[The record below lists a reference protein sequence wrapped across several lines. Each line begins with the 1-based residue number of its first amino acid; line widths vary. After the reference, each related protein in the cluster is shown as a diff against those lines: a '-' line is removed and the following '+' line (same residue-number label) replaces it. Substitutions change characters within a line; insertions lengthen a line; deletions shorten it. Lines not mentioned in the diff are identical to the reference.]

1 MLLILSVLLP
11 LPLLIG
17 AFVAIFKDRYVL
29 SSGLFLAALAVAYP
43 ILWLIS
49 ANPRGCC

>member
-17 AFVAIFKDRYVL
+17 AFVAI
-29 SSGLFLAALAVAYP
+29 LFLAALAVAYP